1 VERDGKTIDGG
12 SVFKLMASDGASG
25 FVVIST
31 SDNARAGNYSITVIA
46 SIDDQLKTDFTF
58 AVEI

>member
-1 VERDGKTIDGG
+1 VKRDGKTIDIGL
-12 SVFKLMASDGASG
+12 FKLIARDEASG

-31 SDNARAGNYSITVIA
+31 DDNARAGKYSITVIA